1 MLGAIIGNFAHA
13 PAGYRTLI
21 VGTVPS
27 RDFACAAS
35 VLAASVLD
43 GPATALREAARTR
56 VSVHFET
63 GDPRQPV
70 LTVCTP
76 EAVRLPDAVVSG
88 TLPPSEIRAG
98 GGRLIAPGGTWR
110 VARWWR
116 PPAPRGLPV
125 PSRTGGPAPVLPEG
139 SLPDGRLPA
148 ATYDGLVPA
157 DLLGAGAGLTPA
169 GDDILA
175 GALVTAHATA
185 DPRLGDWT
193 RATRAALSN
202 RATTA
207 VSRGMLHQALR
218 GYATPQLAAC
228 LAAVCRGPDPAP
240 AVTTLLGVGHSS
252 GAALWFGVVHTLTTR
267 SMRSAA

>member
-1 MLGAIIGNFAHA
+1 
-13 PAGYRTLI
+13 
-21 VGTVPS
+21 VPS
-27 RDFACAAS
+27 RDFPCAAS
-35 VLAASVLD
+35 VLAGAVLD
-43 GPATALREAARTR
+43 GPATELRQAARTR

-76 EAVRLPDAVVSG
+76 DAVRLPDAVVTA
-88 TLPPSEIRAG
+88 TLPPSEVRVG
-98 GGRLIAPGGTWR
+98 DGRLEAPGATWR

-125 PSRTGGPAPVLPEG
+125 PAWGGRPTAILPEDA
-139 SLPDGRLPA
+139 LPPGRLPA
-148 ATYDGLVPA
+148 TTYDGLVAA

-185 DPRLGDWT
+185 DPRLAAWV
-193 RATRAALSN
+193 RAVRAALAT
-202 RATTA
+202 RTTTA

-228 LAAVCRGPDPAP
+228 LDAVCRGLDLAP
-240 AVTTLLGVGHSS
+240 ALADLFAVGHSS
-252 GAALWFGVVHTLTTR
+252 GAALWFGVVHTLETR

>member
-1 MLGAIIGNFAHA
+1 
-13 PAGYRTLI
+13 
-21 VGTVPS
+21 VPS
-27 RDFACAAS
+27 RDFPCAAS
-35 VLAASVLD
+35 VLAGAVLD
-43 GPATALREAARTR
+43 GPATELREAARTR

-76 EAVRLPDAVVSG
+76 DAVRLPDAVVTM
-88 TLPPSEIRAG
+88 TLPPSEVCAG
-98 GGRLIAPGGTWR
+98 DGRLQAAAATWR

-125 PSRTGGPAPVLPEG
+125 PPRSGRPVPDLPEG
-139 SLPDGRLPA
+139 ALPPGRLPA
-148 ATYDGLVPA
+148 PTYDGLVPA

-175 GALVTAHATA
+175 GALVTAHATG
-185 DPRLGDWT
+185 DPRLDAWT
-193 RATRAALSN
+193 RAIRAALAT
-202 RATTA
+202 RTTTA

-228 LAAVCRGPDPAP
+228 LDPVCRGLDPAA
-240 AVTTLLGVGHSS
+240 AVADLLAVGHSS
-252 GAALWFGVVHTLTTR
+252 GAALWFGVVHTLETR

>member
-1 MLGAIIGNFAHA
+1 MLAGA
-13 PAGYRTLI
+13 L
-21 VGTVPS
+21 
-27 RDFACAAS
+27 
-35 VLAASVLD
+35 LD
-43 GPATALREAARTR
+43 GPATELRQAARTR

-76 EAVRLPDAVVSG
+76 DAVRLPDAVVTA
-88 TLPPSEIRAG
+88 TLPPSEVRVG
-98 GGRLIAPGGTWR
+98 DGRLEAPGATWR

-125 PSRTGGPAPVLPEG
+125 PAWCGQPTAILDEDALP
-139 SLPDGRLPA
+139 PGRLPA
-148 ATYDGLVPA
+148 PTYDGLVPA

-185 DPRLGDWT
+185 DPRLAAWV
-193 RATRAALSN
+193 RAVRAALAT
-202 RATTA
+202 RTTTA

-228 LAAVCRGPDPAP
+228 LDAVCRGPDPAP
-240 AVTTLLGVGHSS
+240 ALADLLAVGHSS
-252 GAALWFGVVHTLTTR
+252 GAALWFGVVHTLETR